1 MSRAKKKSRKPPA
14 DIGVAALVQWLHN
27 QDRYAESLVHHHYIP
42 SVEPTYGELTPAL
55 PESLA
60 AALERGGIRSLF
72 SHQAAAIDAVRRGEN
87 VVVSTPTASG
97 KTLIYNL
104 PVLESCL
111 ADPGTRALYLFPLKA
126 LEQDQQRK
134 LGQLSGALDAGI
146 TSAIYDGDTTAYR
159 RRKILADPPNI
170 ILTNPDML
178 HLSILGYH
186 QKWEQFFRGLRYVV
200 VDELHT
206 YKGIFGAHF
215 SAVVARLKR
224 IAAHYGADPV
234 FVASSATVGNPG
246 QFAGK
251 LFGTPFRVIDTS
263 GAPSAGRHFVFI
275 NPQELRPATMAAR
288 LMADVI
294 GAGFKTIAF
303 TKSRRSTELIHSWL
317 VGSERKLAGRVSSYR
332 SGYLP
337 AERRQIEQDL
347 AGDVLDGVI
356 STSALEMGID
366 IGGLDA
372 CVLVGY
378 PGTVTQTWQRGGR
391 VGRGDRESVVLMIA
405 QADALDQFFMRHPD
419 NFFSRGCEQALVDPE
434 NPYILAD
441 HLECAAAEIPLER
454 AEIERFSKG
463 WAQST
468 AKLLEKGR
476 LVERAADGRV
486 FSAARYPHRQVSLRQ
501 AGESYTILDGEGDPP
516 QRIGSVGGAR
526 ALAEC
531 HPGAIYLHR
540 ARQYRV
546 ARLDM
551 EKRNVYVERS
561 KDPYYTMINA
571 EKDTEILEVLASRP
585 EGNFLVRYG
594 RLKVTERINGFQK
607 RGISGGELLS
617 THPLE
622 LPPQVFETTG
632 FWIEIPDGV
641 SRGVTADG
649 GHFMGGIHSVEHAS
663 IAIFPLF
670 VLCDRNDIGG
680 ICFTEHPQVGGPA
693 IFIYDGY
700 PGGVGIAH
708 GGYERIGELLDAA
721 RRLIGEC
728 DCETGCPSCIHS
740 PKCGSGNKPLDK
752 QAAVAVLEMLLGIRN
767 LPMAD
772 PDGSEQQGGKPPVA
786 QDDEPAADEVFPKGK
801 KIYVF
806 DLETQRSAEEVGGWR
821 NKQLMKVSCAVL
833 QDMGTG
839 ELLTFTEN
847 DVDGLVELLLEAD
860 LVVGFNVI
868 DFDYNV
874 LRAYSARDLTKIK
887 TFDILADIHERLGHR
902 IGLGALAQAN
912 LGEPKSADG
921 LQAIEWFRR
930 GELEKV
936 IDYCGKDVILTG
948 RLFEF
953 GLRNG
958 YLLYEHR
965 EAGIVRLKVDWI
977 LDSILERVG

>member
-1 MSRAKKKSRKPPA
+1 MARAKKNRRRIPS
-14 DIGVAALVQWLHN
+14 DIGVAALVQWLQN
-27 QDRYAESLVHHHYIP
+27 QDRYSDSLVYHHYIP
-42 SVEPTYGELTPAL
+42 AVEPSFGELTPAL

-60 AALERGGIRSLF
+60 AALKQTGVRSLF
-72 SHQAAAIDAVRRGEN
+72 SHQAEAVDAVRCGEN

-111 ADPGTRALYLFPLKA
+111 QDPGTRALYLFPLKA
-126 LEQDQQRK
+126 LEQDQHRK
-134 LGQLSGALDAGI
+134 MEQLSQALGGNVS
-146 TSAIYDGDTTAYR
+146 SAIYDGDTSAYR

-215 SAVVARLKR
+215 SSVVARLKR

-234 FVASSATVGNPG
+234 FIASSATVGNPG
-246 QFAGK
+246 QFARK
-251 LFGTPFRVIDTS
+251 LFGTPFKVVDSS

-294 GAGFKTIAF
+294 GAGFKTITF

-317 VGSERKLAGRVSSYR
+317 VDSERKLAGRVSSYR

-347 AGDVLDGVI
+347 AGDKLDGVI

-405 QADALDQFFMRHPD
+405 QADALDQFFMRHPE

-434 NPYILAD
+434 NPFILAD
-441 HLECAAAEIPLER
+441 HLECAAAEIPLEK
-454 AEIERFSKG
+454 AEIERFTRG
-463 WAQST
+463 WTEAT
-468 AKLLEKGR
+468 DKLLERGR
-476 LVERAADGRV
+476 LVERASDGRV
-486 FSAARYPHRQVSLRQ
+486 FSASRYPHRQVSLRQ
-501 AGESYTILDGEGDPP
+501 AGESFTILDGESDPP

-632 FWIEIPDGV
+632 FWIEIPAEV
-641 SRGVTADG
+641 SKGVTADG

-663 IAIFPLF
+663 ISIFPLF

-708 GGYERIGELLDAA
+708 GVYGKIGELLDAA
-721 RRLIGEC
+721 RKLIDEC
-728 DCETGCPSCIHS
+728 DCESGCPSCIHS

-752 QAAVAVLEMLLGIRN
+752 QAAVAVLEMLLGIRT
-767 LPMAD
+767 LPVMDVHETEA
-772 PDGSEQQGGKPPVA
+772 GKGKSVA
-786 QDDEPAADEVFPKGK
+786 KQDDAPDADKMFPQNK

-821 NKQLMKVSCAVL
+821 NKHLMRVSCAVL
-833 QDMGTG
+833 QDVGTG
-839 ELLTFTEN
+839 EMLTFTEN
-847 DVDGLVELLLEAD
+847 DMDRLVDQLFEAD

-874 LRAYSARDLTKIK
+874 LRAYSAHDLTAIK

-902 IGLGALAQAN
+902 IGLGALAEAA

-921 LQAIEWFRR
+921 LQAIEWFRE
-930 GELEKV
+930 GKLEKV

-953 GLRNG
+953 GLRKG

-965 EAGIVRLKVDWI
+965 EAGMVRLKVDWD
-977 LDSILERVG
+977 LDNILERDG

>member
-1 MSRAKKKSRKPPA
+1 MSRGKKKSNKPPA
-14 DIGVAALVQWLHN
+14 DIGVAALVQWLKN
-27 QDRYAESLVHHHYIP
+27 QDRYADSVVYHHYIP
-42 SVEPTYGELTPAL
+42 AVEPSYGQLTPPLPQAL
-55 PESLA
+55 TEAVKETGVHELY
-60 AALERGGIRSLF
+60 
-72 SHQAAAIDAVRRGEN
+72 SHQAAAIDAVRCGEN

-97 KTLIYNL
+97 KTMIYNL

-111 ADPGTRALYLFPLKA
+111 LDPATRALYLFPLKA

-134 LGQLSGALDAGI
+134 IEQLSRLLGGGV
-146 TSAIYDGDTTAYR
+146 TSAIYDGDTTAHR

-178 HLSILGYH
+178 HLGILAYH
-186 QKWEQFFRGLRYVV
+186 QKWEQFFRGLRFVV

-215 SAVVARLKR
+215 SAVAARLKR
-224 IAAHYGADPV
+224 VAAHYGADPV
-234 FVASSATVGNPG
+234 FIASSATVGNPG

-251 LFGTPFRVIDTS
+251 LFGTPFRVVDSS

-288 LMADVI
+288 LIADVV

-317 VGSERKLAGRVSSYR
+317 VGSDRKLAGRVSSYR

-337 AERRQIEQDL
+337 SERRQIEQDL
-347 AGDVLDGVI
+347 AGNKLDGVI

-405 QADALDQFFMRHPD
+405 QADALDQFFMRHPE

-441 HLECAAAEIPLER
+441 HIECAAAEIPLER
-454 AEIERFSKG
+454 AEIEQFTPG
-463 WAQST
+463 WAETT
-468 AKLLEKGR
+468 AKLLERGR

-486 FSAARYPHRQVSLRQ
+486 FSAARYPHRHVSLRQ
-501 AGESYTILDGEGDPP
+501 AGQSYTILDGEGDPS

-526 ALAEC
+526 VLAEC

-561 KDPYYTMINA
+561 RDPYYTMINA

-585 EGNFLVRYG
+585 EGNFIVRYG

-632 FWIEIPDGV
+632 FWIEIPAGV

-708 GGYERIGELLDAA
+708 GGYEKIGELLDAA

-728 DCETGCPSCIHS
+728 DCESGCPSCIHS

-767 LPMAD
+767 LPVAEED
-772 PDGSEQQGGKPPVA
+772 ESAEGGEKPPLKQDQA
-786 QDDEPAADEVFPKGK
+786 QETGVLFPREK

-833 QDMGTG
+833 QDAATG

-847 DVDGLVELLLEAD
+847 DVDRLLDLLFEAD

-874 LRAYSARDLTKIK
+874 LRAYSTRNLSKIK

-902 IGLGALAQAN
+902 IALGTLAVAT

-921 LQAIEWFRR
+921 LQAIQWYRE
-930 GELEKV
+930 GMLEKV
-936 IDYCGKDVILTG
+936 IDYCAKDVILTG
-948 RLFEF
+948 RLFEH

-958 YLLYEHR
+958 HLLYEHR
-965 EAGIVRLKVDWI
+965 EAGMVRLKVDWD
-977 LDSILERVG
+977 LDGILERVG